1 MYYAQPTCKNS
12 TYIETVSTLFPVNQV
27 VQSPGG
33 VLKQNIEL
41 CGLNV
46 NIPINR
52 VPDYCCAIKIEVETS
67 NFPLRPS
74 LE

>member
-1 MYYAQPTCKNS
+1 MQKQH
-12 TYIETVSTLFPVNQV
+12 ETLSTLFPVNQV

-52 VPDYCCAIKIEVETS
+52 VPDYCCEIKIEVETS